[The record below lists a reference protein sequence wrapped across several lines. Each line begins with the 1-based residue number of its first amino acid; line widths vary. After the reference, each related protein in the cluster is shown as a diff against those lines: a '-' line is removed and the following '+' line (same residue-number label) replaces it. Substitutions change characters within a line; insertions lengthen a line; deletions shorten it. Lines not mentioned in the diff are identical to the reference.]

1 MAEMNV
7 RKGDNVMVIA
17 GKDKGKAG
25 KVLAVRPATGRIY
38 VEGVNI
44 VSKSKKPRNAQDKG
58 GILKQEGAIDASNVM
73 HICGECG
80 GVVRVRHIKEE
91 QNGKMKSV
99 RVCAKCGASL
109 DEKKSSAKKAA
120 KKAAKKKTAPRPRK
134 KTNNHG
140 GLSWQKRKIRLLKQL
155 QPIKMPKDT
164 E

>member
-25 KVLAVRPATGRIY
+25 KVLAVRPATGRVY

-91 QNGKMKSV
+91 RDGKMKSV

-109 DEKKSSAKKAA
+109 DEKKSSAKKRKIQNESAL
-120 KKAAKKKTAPRPRK
+120 PRRGRPRSC
-134 KTNNHG
+134 KTFRLQEHQRSSPSGEDRAQHG
-140 GLSWQKRKIRLLKQL
+140 PR
-155 QPIKMPKDT
+155 
-164 E
+164 

>member
-25 KVLAVRPATGRIY
+25 KVLAVRPETGRIY

-58 GILKQEGAIDASNVM
+58 GILKQEGAIDSSNVM

-91 QNGKMKSV
+91 QNG
-99 RVCAKCGASL
+99 SL
-109 DEKKSSAKKAA
+109 DEKKTSAKRAA
-120 KKAAKKKTAPRPRK
+120 KKAAKKKTAAKSK
-134 KTNNHG
+134 KE
-140 GLSWQKRKIRLLKQL
+140 
-155 QPIKMPKDT
+155 D
-164 E
+164 

>member
-1 MAEMNV
+1 MAQMNV

-25 KVLAVRPATGRIY
+25 KVLAVRPESGRIY

-58 GILKQEGAIDASNVM
+58 GILKQEGSIDASNVM

-80 GVVRVRHIKEE
+80 GVVRVRHTKEE
-91 QNGKMKSV
+91 SDGKTRSV

-120 KKAAKKKTAPRPRK
+120 SAPCPLPRVSTTAAETTLIRQVAAKLPSVAVITASCP
-134 KTNNHG
+134 G
-140 GLSWQKRKIRLLKQL
+140 
-155 QPIKMPKDT
+155 
-164 E
+164 

>member
-1 MAEMNV
+1 MANLNV

-25 KVLAVRPATGRIY
+25 KVLAVNPDSGRIY

-44 VSKSKKPRNAQDKG
+44 ISKSKKPRNAQDKG
-58 GILKQEGAIDASNVM
+58 GILKQEGTIDSSNVM
-73 HICGECG
+73 HICDECG

-91 QNGKMKSV
+91 ANGKVKSV

-120 KKAAKKKTAPRPRK
+120 KKAAKKKTASKSEK
-134 KTNNHG
+134 K
-140 GLSWQKRKIRLLKQL
+140 
-155 QPIKMPKDT
+155 D
-164 E
+164 